1 MNDRY
6 FCIMMTVTSSFLVAT
21 ITNISL
27 NEKRPIK
34 TQVFVSAQLNP
45 LRMDFFNKE
54 KAFCSLFI
62 FILTQN
68 FYIKTL

>member
-6 FCIMMTVTSSFLVAT
+6 FCIMMTVTSSFLVAM

-45 LRMDFFNKE
+45 LRMDFFLIK
-54 KAFCSLFI
+54 KKHFAAFLFL
-62 FILTQN
+62 F
-68 FYIKTL
+68 